1 VLVFQ
6 IRTRSITNRNKLLES
21 KVIERTKDL
30 DKTIK
35 ELNTEIASKDKF
47 FSIISH
53 DLRGPFNALLG
64 FSNHLIDEIDFLN
77 IDDIKTI
84 GLNIL
89 KSTKVTYSLLENL
102 LQWSRIQTGRIT
114 LEPEIINLKKIVHK
128 IAGLYKNNIDEKN
141 ITLAI
146 DVPAGIKI
154 LADLNMLETVLRNLL
169 SNSIK
174 FTGKGGGI
182 MVSAKE
188 DIDFVTI
195 SVSDTGVGISPDKIE
210 KLFQIGQNISTLGT
224 QNEKGSGLGL
234 ILCKEFIEL
243 NKGKLSITSKLGSG
257 SQFKFTIPSNY
268 LNITKMVS

>member
-1 VLVFQ
+1 
-6 IRTRSITNRNKLLES
+6 
-21 KVIERTKDL
+21 
-30 DKTIK
+30 
-35 ELNTEIASKDKF
+35 
-47 FSIISH
+47 
-53 DLRGPFNALLG
+53 
-64 FSNHLIDEIDFLN
+64 LN